1 VRTAPD
7 RRAEGASTASP
18 GFSGTSR
25 IVATIGSAALLA
37 CATARAPGRDVP
49 LAERVQA
56 PGFLFDVL
64 YTSADAPEVPRIR
77 GGLLLAGP
85 RLLRWGS
92 FRQGVWIRVF
102 PDHASLEEAVDRR
115 GYPWLRAWAF
125 GDQVLLQSPRS
136 WSAAELGPAVDL
148 ELQELLAHELTHAL
162 MYQLIE
168 PEDGPAWTAD
178 APLEEPPLWFREGM
192 ASVTAGQGHR
202 RLSSEDLSRWL
213 EAHPGT
219 DLLHPPAE
227 LYRTEKEAVYGAA
240 HRAFDLLV
248 AQCGDQAVRDVLRG
262 VRAGARFADSFKA
275 ATGRGLAE
283 FEREAVRTNFASAPA
298 RSSGAGGP

>member
-1 VRTAPD
+1 MRI
-7 RRAEGASTASP
+7 
-18 GFSGTSR
+18 SR
-25 IVATIGSAALLA
+25 IVATLGPAALLA
-37 CATARAPGRDVP
+37 CATARTPAAKDVSLAAQVEAPG
-49 LAERVQA
+49 L
-56 PGFLFDVL
+56 LFQVV
-64 YTSADAPEVPRIR
+64 YTPADAPEVSRIR
-77 GGLLLAGP
+77 DGLLSAGP
-85 RLLRWGS
+85 RLQRWGS

-136 WSAAELGPAVDL
+136 WSAAPHAAVSAELD
-148 ELQELLAHELTHAL
+148 ELLAHELTHAL
-162 MYQLIE
+162 MYQLIR
-168 PEDGPAWTAD
+168 PEDDPPWTSD

-202 RLSSEDLSRWL
+202 RLSGDDLSRWL
-213 EAHPGT
+213 QAHPGA

-248 AQCGDQAVRDVLRG
+248 TRFGDQAVRDVLRG
-262 VRAGARFADSFKA
+262 VRSGARFEDAFKA
-275 ATGRGLAE
+275 ATGRRLAE
-283 FEREAVRTNFASAPA
+283 FEQTAVRSHFAAAGAPA
-298 RSSGAGGP
+298 SGAGGP